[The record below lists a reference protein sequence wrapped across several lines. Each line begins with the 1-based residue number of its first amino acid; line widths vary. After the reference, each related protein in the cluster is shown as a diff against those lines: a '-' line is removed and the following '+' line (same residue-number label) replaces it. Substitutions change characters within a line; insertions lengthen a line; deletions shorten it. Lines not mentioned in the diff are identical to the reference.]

1 MIKLKNILKEIA
13 QGDCYEA
20 AGKLITGA
28 FMFSQK
34 SMPKGA
40 EMVHG
45 MVDGQGALQG
55 KRYGHA
61 WVETDDTVY
70 DYANGRKLEIPKAV
84 YYGIGNIRKEDN
96 KHYSPDEARKW
107 IMKTKHWGPWEMSGD
122 VVSVYEDIPAKDSDI
137 GKGGAKLSQ
146 KDLDQIGS
154 LNETVTQNQLDDVE
168 AYLDKLFAAVGID
181 IEFTQHFMDRVNDI
195 RNRKPIEPEEIEDLF
210 AKAYED
216 RGEEIKNLGAN
227 AEAVI
232 TDMQSDINVPF
243 VLRYNSSSKK
253 LELIS
258 KTVMRKLNFKTT
270 DKKLTV

>member
-1 MIKLKNILKEIA
+1 MIKLKALLKEIA

-20 AGKLITGA
+20 AGNLILP
-28 FMFSQK
+28 MFSQNPV
-34 SMPKGA
+34 PKDA
-40 EMVHG
+40 KMVHG

-96 KHYSPDEARKW
+96 HYYTPEEARDW

-122 VVSVYEDIPAKDSDI
+122 TLDVNEDIPAKQSDV
-137 GKGGAKLSQ
+137 GREDMRVSQ

-168 AYLDKLFAAVGID
+168 AYLDKLFAAIGID
-181 IEFTQHFMDRVNDI
+181 IEFTRHFMDRVNDI
-195 RNRKPIEPEEIEDLF
+195 RNRKSIEPEEIEDLF
-210 AKAYED
+210 TKAYED

-243 VLRYNSSSKK
+243 VLRYNASSKK

-270 DKKLTV
+270 GKKLTV